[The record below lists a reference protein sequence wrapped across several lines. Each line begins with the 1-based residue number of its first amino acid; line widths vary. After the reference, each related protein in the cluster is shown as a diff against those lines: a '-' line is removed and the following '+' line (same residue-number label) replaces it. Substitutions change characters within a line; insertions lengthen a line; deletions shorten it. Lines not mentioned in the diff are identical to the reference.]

1 MNKILINGLN
11 ARAGGGKSILN
22 NYLKILTEKDT
33 INKYFVLTPQR
44 EDYIKYESKNVMIID
59 VKNKYKKTFILPFT
73 YAVILPKLIQKLEI
87 NLIFNLADIPIR
99 ANEFQVF
106 LFDWP
111 YAVYPNSIV
120 WSKMSFK
127 DWLTRKIKLFIF
139 KKNLHF
145 VNQMI
150 AQNEAI
156 RKRLFKYYNIKNI
169 KIVNNSVSLDNLKKS
184 KENTKSFNLPKGT
197 KLLYLT
203 HYYPHKNLEVLLP
216 LANLIKSKGLEYKI
230 IITIEND
237 HSRKAYELLNKIE
250 SLNLNDI
257 IINIG
262 SVDMKNVPSLYQQCH
277 GLLMPTLLESF
288 SGTYVEAMYHG
299 LPILTSDLDFAK
311 VVCENSAIY
320 FNPLDENDIF
330 EKILKVFT
338 NNKLKKEMIEAGGRQ
353 LKKLSTWDEAY
364 SNYQNIIFKND

>member
-11 ARAGGGKSILN
+11 ARTGGGKSILN
-22 NYLKILTEKDT
+22 NYLKILTERDT

-44 EDYIKYESKNVMIID
+44 EDYIKYQTNNIMIID
-59 VKNKYKKTFILPFT
+59 VKKKYKKTFFLPFT

-87 NLIFNLADIPIR
+87 NSIFNLADIPIR
-99 ANEFQVF
+99 TNEFQVF

-127 DWLTRKIKLFIF
+127 DWLTRKMKLFIF

-169 KIVNNSVSLDNLKKS
+169 KIVNNSVSLENLKKS
-184 KENTKSFNLPKGT
+184 KDNTKSFNLPKGT

-216 LANLIKSKGLEYKI
+216 LANLIKSKRLEYKI
-230 IITIEND
+230 IITIENE

-320 FNPLDENDIF
+320 FNPLEENDIF

-338 NNKLKKEMIEAGGRQ
+338 NNKLKKEMIEAGGVQ
-353 LKKLSTWDEAY
+353 MKKLSTWDEAY
-364 SNYQNIIFKND
+364 SNYQNIILKND

>member
-11 ARAGGGKSILN
+11 ARTGGGKSILN
-22 NYLKILTEKDT
+22 NYLKILKERDT

-44 EDYIKYESKNVMIID
+44 EDYIKYQSNNIMIID
-59 VKNKYKKTFILPFT
+59 VKKKYKKTFFLPFT
-73 YAVILPKLIQKLEI
+73 YSVILPKLIQKLEI
-87 NLIFNLADIPIR
+87 NSIFNLADIPIR
-99 ANEFQVF
+99 TNEFQVF

-120 WSKMSFK
+120 WSKMSSK

-169 KIVNNSVSLDNLKKS
+169 KIVNNSVSLENLKKS
-184 KENTKSFNLPKGT
+184 KDNTKSFNLPKGI

-216 LANLIKSKGLEYKI
+216 LANLIKSKRLEYKI
-230 IITIEND
+230 IITIENE
-237 HSRKAYELLNKIE
+237 HSPKAYELLNKIE

-311 VVCENSAIY
+311 VVCGNSAIY
-320 FNPLDENDIF
+320 FNPLEENDIF

-338 NNKLKKEMIEAGGRQ
+338 NNKLKKEMIEAGGIQ
-353 LKKLSTWDEAY
+353 MKKLSTWDEAY
-364 SNYQNIIFKND
+364 SNYQNIILKND